1 MAITTIYPGA
11 LNTYVPMAQA
21 ALQTNY
27 TQNPSMFSINQY
39 VTVAPVPQMTGYYL
53 YHDATEETRID
64 YSNLADFQWADGTY
78 PQVNM
83 AKGNTF
89 VQYTCTR
96 YRQMFA
102 VGDLSAAQA
111 VWSVLSDHAYTAT
124 MRLMTIR
131 TYKVLTE
138 LTNTANWG
146 SNYGTAASLGGG
158 VWAGS
163 SASNQY
169 IRKSIQQAIVNIQK
183 ATNGTVQAQ
192 SLFLIVSPPV
202 AYAMSQS
209 PEIIDYLKQSFV
221 AKESLQQTPNGGFNY
236 GIPDP
241 LYGIRVL
248 IEDRVYNTGAHGAAA
263 TEDFILGQNAIIV
276 ARPGSLMGPLN
287 TMSTCTLA
295 MYQDVQMVLEHKTTA
310 LLTEGVLWDN
320 YAVIVRPES
329 GYLIT
334 NTLTAP

>member
-11 LNTYVPMAQA
+11 LNTYVPMAQT

-53 YHDATEETRID
+53 LHDSSEETRID
-64 YSNLADFQWADGTY
+64 YSNLADFMWADGTY

-89 VQYTCTR
+89 VPYTCTR
-96 YRQMFA
+96 YRQMFT
-102 VGDLSAAQA
+102 VGDLAAQQA
-111 VWSVLSDHAYTAT
+111 VWSILADHAYTAT

-131 TYKVLTE
+131 SYAVLTA
-138 LTNTANWG
+138 LTTTGNWNSNT
-146 SNYGTAASLGGG
+146 STATALGGG
-158 VWAGS
+158 LWAGS
-163 SASNQY
+163 TAANQY
-169 IRKSIQQAIVNIQK
+169 IRKGIQAAIVAIQK
-183 ATNGTVQAQ
+183 ATNGTVQAKD
-192 SLFLIVSPPV
+192 LFLIVSPTT

-209 PEIIDYLKQSFV
+209 GEIIDYLKQSYV
-221 AKESLQQTPNGGFNY
+221 AKESLQQTPQSGFYY
-236 GIPDP
+236 GLPDP
-241 LYGIRVL
+241 LYGVRVL
-248 IEDRVYNTGAHGAAA
+248 IEDRVYNSSAHGAAPS
-263 TEDFILGQNAIIV
+263 TDYILGDSAILV

-287 TMSTCTLA
+287 TMSTATLA

-334 NTLTAP
+334 DVIS

>member
-1 MAITTIYPGA
+1 MAITTVYPGP

-53 YHDATEETRID
+53 YHDPTEETRID
-64 YSNLADFQWADGTY
+64 YSNLADFQWQDGTY

-96 YRQMFA
+96 YRQMFTI
-102 VGDLSAAQA
+102 GDLSAQQA
-111 VWSVLSDHAYTAT
+111 VWNVLTDHAYTAT

-131 TYKVLTE
+131 SYAVLTA
-138 LTNTANWG
+138 LVTTGNWGNNTA
-146 SNYGTAASLGGG
+146 TATALGGG
-158 VWAGS
+158 VWAAS
-163 SASNQY
+163 SAANQY
-169 IRKSIQQAIVNIQK
+169 IRKGIQAAIVRIQK
-183 ATNGTVQAQ
+183 ATNGTVQAKD
-192 SLFLIVSPPV
+192 LFMIVSPTT

-236 GIPDP
+236 GLPDP
-241 LYGIRVL
+241 LYGVRVL
-248 IEDRVYNTGAHGAAA
+248 IEDRVYNDGAHGAAG
-263 TEDFILGQNAIIV
+263 TSDYILGDSAIIV

-329 GYLIT
+329 GFLIT
-334 NTLTAP
+334 DVIS